1 MKTLTEKIEDILR
14 PAIDV
19 RAPYAR
25 HMIRALENLLGE
37 QVLEIADYDASRI
50 AATAIAEHE
59 KATK

>member
-25 HMIRALENLLGE
+25 QMVEALAKLVRAEALAIIS
-37 QVLEIADYDASRI
+37 QDALRVME
-50 AATAIAEHE
+50 TME
-59 KATK
+59 KEKLP